1 MRWPHEHVIK
11 VVMSPMKII
20 TYVFRNFNS
29 DFLTC
34 DCGLHWVPS
43 FFHTSSARLG
53 DETLCAF
60 PMSLRGKQLRGLG
73 ENQLSCGKND
83 LNNVFMNIFY
93 AVAAKNIDMYL
104 FTKTT
109 FTKVK

>member
-1 MRWPHEHVIK
+1 MK
-11 VVMSPMKII
+11 VVISPIKII

-34 DCGLHWVPS
+34 DCGLHWVPG
-43 FFHTSSARLG
+43 FFHSSSAQLG

-60 PMSLRGKQLRGLG
+60 PMSLRGKKLRDLR

-83 LNNVFMNIFY
+83 LNNVYEYILSPCC
-93 AVAAKNIDMYL
+93 KEH
-104 FTKTT
+104 
-109 FTKVK
+109 